1 MDRMTCCADCQ
12 RHLMPYTVINGR
24 TELHCP
30 VCDTAANI
38 SSPSVIPGVA
48 PDNLLTVDHR
58 SATAKAQS
66 EFSAAA

>member
-30 VCDTAANI
+30 ACDTAVNI
-38 SSPSVIPGVA
+38 SSPYGIPGAA
-48 PDNLLTVDHR
+48 PDNLLTVDQR
-58 SATAKAQS
+58 PATAKAQRAL
-66 EFSAAA
+66 SAAA